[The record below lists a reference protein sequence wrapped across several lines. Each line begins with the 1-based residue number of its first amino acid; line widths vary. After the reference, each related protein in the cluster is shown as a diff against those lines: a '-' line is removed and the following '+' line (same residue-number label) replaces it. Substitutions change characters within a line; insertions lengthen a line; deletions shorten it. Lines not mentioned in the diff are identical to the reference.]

1 MDEKNRVEYD
11 VQRRARAG
19 TSATLRALVAGYLV
33 YLAWQIVKGV
43 RSGVRSGETSMSP
56 AVGYAAAAFFLLA
69 ALVFAVYLIRRWKK
83 EVEAARLP
91 ADREE
96 APHGEGEA

>member
-43 RSGVRSGETSMSP
+43 RSGETSMSP
-56 AVGYAAAAFFLLA
+56 AVGYTAAAFFLLA

-91 ADREE
+91 AAKGE
-96 APHGEGEA
+96 APQGEGEA

>member
-43 RSGVRSGETSMSP
+43 RSGETSMSP

-69 ALVFAVYLIRRWKK
+69 ALGFAVYLIRRWKQ

-91 ADREE
+91 VAEE
-96 APHGEGEA
+96 RASEEEDEA